1 MTMVLY
7 EGKAIAFGPS
17 AEVFARVRNA
27 GGKGPPGTPQPP
39 PPQPPQAKAEQR
51 ASLAES
57 VPS

>member
-17 AEVFARVRNA
+17 EEVFARVRKAN
-27 GGKGPPGTPQPP
+27 GKGPPAPAQPSPQA
-39 PPQPPQAKAEQR
+39 QAKAEPR